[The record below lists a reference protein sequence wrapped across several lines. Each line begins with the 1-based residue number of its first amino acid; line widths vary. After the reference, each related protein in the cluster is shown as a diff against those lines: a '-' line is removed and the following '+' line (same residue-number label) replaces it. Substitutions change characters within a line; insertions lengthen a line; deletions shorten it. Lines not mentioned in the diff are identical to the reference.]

1 MEMSTLSISS
11 NVGEGDTMYIVIAV
25 VVILLLWGITKVI
38 NKKN

>member
-1 MEMSTLSISS
+1 MEMSTLSIFS